1 MAPPIGCATVAD
13 ERGNHSQGRM
23 TRLLRVV
30 CGVVLLALLNAC
42 VVVPQVRERYDADC
56 RMLRRHIT
64 LEAAYVGGVPRY
76 CVGDG
81 CAIYLAAAGLVTAA
95 SVVVSGSIAIVGNAL
110 YWTEEQKQCGRG
122 PEKGPEKDQERG
134 AERGATPVPN

>member
-1 MAPPIGCATVAD
+1 MALPTGCETVVDSLRDNKA
-13 ERGNHSQGRM
+13 QGRLKSL
-23 TRLLRVV
+23 TRLVSV
-30 CGVVLLALLNAC
+30 FTLLALLNAC
-42 VVVPQVRERYDADC
+42 VVVPQVHERYDADC
-56 RMLRRHIT
+56 RMLRRQIT

-110 YWTEEQKQCGRG
+110 YWTEEQRQCGRAAERAEEKSA
-122 PEKGPEKDQERG
+122 EKGAAP
-134 AERGATPVPN
+134 APN